1 VARPR
6 ELVPGN
12 CYFTVFYYDTDLLLP
27 YVQTLVYRRVD
38 ELEDGERTWVFEE
51 GDDSILCGFRDDQ
64 LYQVLDLD
72 GLRRALAGLAPDHP
86 LSAPSEAASPV
97 GMDETVGRELRA
109 RAEAFMADPDA
120 RALTVTVLFTDDA
133 LSLQKR
139 HDGGLGIGFFT
150 HPRCDDEDERLLRL
164 FAEDHVAPHVDYL
177 ADRGRTRVL
186 EFALRFAAL
195 DDVVGLCGRVFTDI
209 HAMREDDTLTFHMIG
224 EESSSKEA

>member
-1 VARPR
+1 MARPR

-27 YVQTLVYRRVD
+27 CVQTLVYRRVD
-38 ELEDGERTWVFEE
+38 ELEDGERAWVFEE
-51 GDDSILCGFRDDQ
+51 GDDSIPCGFRDDQ

-97 GMDETVGRELRA
+97 GMDEAVGRE
-109 RAEAFMADPDA
+109 
-120 RALTVTVLFTDDA
+120 LFTDDA

-139 HDGGLGIGFFT
+139 HDGGLEIGFFT

-195 DDVVGLCGRVFTDI
+195 DDVVDLCGRVFTDI